1 MEDRNIVVR
10 IGNKEFNL
18 GAKDLDTQREYVGY
32 LIHNRRNEG
41 ISGDESAQYDGVME
55 MYDAFFQAAGLE
67 QNGIHLND
75 VNAMKDVPTT
85 LRDWQDAITC
95 QNACNASGLL
105 NSLFEMMPRLW
116 HDIRHHLVPETSFS
130 QHPILQMFLAQIL
143 NICAGQF
150 YDFEHYHVAS
160 EFCKAKISEM
170 EAQKQ

>member
-1 MEDRNIVVR
+1 
-10 IGNKEFNL
+10 
-18 GAKDLDTQREYVGY
+18 
-32 LIHNRRNEG
+32 
-41 ISGDESAQYDGVME
+41 ME

-150 YDFEHYHVAS
+150 YDFEHYHQAS
-160 EFCKAKISEM
+160 EACKAKIAEL

>member
-75 VNAMKDVPTT
+75 VNAMKDIQTT
-85 LRDWQDAITC
+85 LRDWQDAIGC

-116 HDIRHHLVPETSFS
+116 HDVRHGLVDDHFS
-130 QHPILQMFLAQIL
+130 QHPVLQMFLAQIYL
-143 NICAGQF
+143 LCTGEYMESA
-150 YDFEHYHVAS
+150 HYGKAYNA
-160 EFCKAKISEM
+160 CKAKIAEL